1 MKTEIERLTRKA
13 RESLEAAKT
22 LFRENYYGFAVSRAY
37 YAMFYAAEAALL
49 KKGLSFSK
57 HSGVIAAFGKHFA
70 KSQVIPS
77 KYHKMLRDAFRAR
90 NIGDYDYEE
99 EVTREEAANILSN
112 AEDFLSVIENYLRK
126 EES

>member
-22 LFRENYYGFAVSRAY
+22 LFQEDYYGFAVSRAY

-57 HSGVIAAFGKHFA
+57 HSGVISAFGKYFA
-70 KSQVIPS
+70 KPRAIPS
-77 KYHKMLRDAFRAR
+77 EYHKMLRDAFRAR

-112 AEDFLSVIENYLRK
+112 AEDFLSVIEDYLQK

>member
-1 MKTEIERLTRKA
+1 LKTEIERLTRKA

-22 LFRENYYGFAVSRAY
+22 LFRENYYGFAVSRVY

-90 NIGDYDYEE
+90 NNRG
-99 EVTREEAANILSN
+99 L
-112 AEDFLSVIENYLRK
+112 
-126 EES
+126 